1 MTALRR
7 ALPGPLRCKDCE
19 KWYGQED
26 DEYGPCAYKNA
37 RKEKKYLT
45 YGYHECDEAE
55 ELRLRVRE
63 RQPRET
69 G

>member
-1 MTALRR
+1 MSALQG
-7 ALPGPLRCKDCE
+7 ALQARHRCKDCE

-45 YGYHECDEAE
+45 YGYH
-55 ELRLRVRE
+55 
-63 RQPRET
+63 
-69 G
+69 